1 MKAGHADDVPRP
13 SVSDTGILLMES
25 RPLLAI
31 VLSLAVLMGFQYY
44 MSMHAPKQQAASKQ
58 QVAEQPGEK
67 AQEKAISGKEGQ
79 AQSENAG
86 ASQAPAV
93 AVPAPSGTETVKI
106 PAGAT
111 GLKGRDI
118 HVDTDLFSAVF
129 SEQGGA
135 VKQFK
140 LKKYKVTLDPDS
152 PLVDLV
158 TVTPPDLPLVMQLGS
173 SPPVDLRNVLFRADR
188 DALDLS
194 GPKLQ
199 DRLVFTADLS
209 DGVKVKKIFTFKRGT
224 YLIDMDIVVVGSPAM
239 VSSVSLFNMPFGASS
254 RYIFSGPSYVANG
267 ELEELKLS
275 DPGEVKTY
283 TGPLDWVGYGNNYFC
298 TTIIPSIASGP
309 YDLFV
314 KKLNDAG
321 LTEIKLTNLKPHPH
335 QMGDGIEIFKAGLY
349 FGPKEIQRLKANGH
363 NLVKAINFGWFDV
376 IAKPVLYL
384 LQFFYKYTHNYGWSI
399 IIVTILI
406 KVAFFPLA
414 QKGAKSMKTMQKLQP
429 KLKKLKEKYGDD
441 KVKMQQEM
449 MQLYRTYKVNPMSG
463 CLPMVLQIPVF
474 FALYKVLLQA
484 IELRHAPFMLWINDL
499 SAPDRLMIPGV
510 HIPYLGG
517 IPVLTLLMGVS
528 MYFQQKLSPS
538 SLDPTQA
545 KMMQFLPVI
554 FTFMF
559 INFPSGLVLYWLL
572 NNIFSIAQQV
582 YVNKFID

>member
-1 MKAGHADDVPRP
+1 
-13 SVSDTGILLMES
+13 MET

-31 VLSLAVLMGFQYY
+31 ILSLAILMGFQYY
-44 MSMHAPKQQAASKQ
+44 MSMNAPEKPPEQQAASET
-58 QVAEQPGEK
+58 APGK
-67 AQEKAISGKEGQ
+67 TG
-79 AQSENAG
+79 ENAG
-86 ASQAPAV
+86 GKGLSAAAGVAGSKAGASPV
-93 AVPAPSGTETVKI
+93 DTTVPAPAATSSPASGTTGTVNI
-106 PAGAT
+106 PS
-111 GLKGRDI
+111 GLIEKPGRDI
-118 HVDTDLFSAVF
+118 TVETDLFRAVF
-129 SEQGGA
+129 AEQGGA

-140 LKKYKVTLDPDS
+140 LKKYKITVDPDS
-152 PLVDLV
+152 DLVDLV
-158 TVTPPDLPLVMQLGS
+158 TVTPPDLPLIMQVGS
-173 SPPVDLRNVLFRADR
+173 SPPVDLRKVLFKADR
-188 DALDLS
+188 ESLDMS
-194 GPKLQ
+194 GPRLQ
-199 DRLVFTADLS
+199 GKLVFTADLA
-209 DGVKVKKIFTFKRGT
+209 DGVKLKKVFTFKRGS
-224 YLIDMDIVVVGSPAM
+224 YLIDMEIVLVGSPAM
-239 VSSVSLFNMPFGASS
+239 VSSVSLFNKPFGEAS
-254 RYIFSGPSYVANG
+254 RYIFSGPSYVAQG
-267 ELEELKLS
+267 KLEEIKL
-275 DPGEVKTY
+275 DPGEVNAY
-283 TGPLDWVGYGNNYFC
+283 SGPVDWVGYGDNYFC
-298 TTIIPSIASGP
+298 TTIIPAIASGP
-309 YDLFV
+309 YDLQV
-314 KKLNDAG
+314 RKIDEAG
-321 LTEIKLTNLKPHPH
+321 LTHIQLTNLKPHPH
-335 QMGDGIEIFKAGLY
+335 PTGEGLEIFKAGLY
-349 FGPKEIQRLKANGH
+349 FGPKEIERLKANGH

-414 QKGAKSMKTMQKLQP
+414 QKGARSMKTMQKLQP

-449 MQLYRTYKVNPMSG
+449 MQLYKTYKVNPMSG

-510 HIPYLGG
+510 AIPYLGG
-517 IPVLTLLMGVS
+517 IPVLTLLMGIS

-582 YVNKFID
+582 YVNKFTD

>member
-1 MKAGHADDVPRP
+1 
-13 SVSDTGILLMES
+13 MET

-44 MSMHAPKQQAASKQ
+44 MSLNAPEQTLSHNATSANITNTEQAAVSPAKTAQ
-58 QVAEQPGEK
+58 QPGTAIQTSPAPQVALNGTVNVPDAALGEK
-67 AQEKAISGKEGQ
+67 G
-79 AQSENAG
+79 SE
-86 ASQAPAV
+86 
-93 AVPAPSGTETVKI
+93 
-106 PAGAT
+106 
-111 GLKGRDI
+111 I
-118 HVDTDLFSAVF
+118 HVETDLVSAVF
-129 SEQGGA
+129 TEQGGA
-135 VKQFK
+135 LKHYR
-140 LKKYKVTLDPDS
+140 LKKYRVTIEPDS
-152 PLVDLV
+152 DLVDLV
-158 TVTPPDLPLVMQLGS
+158 TVNPPDLPLVLQVGS
-173 SPPVDLRNVLFRADR
+173 NPPVDLRRVLFKADTEK
-188 DALDLS
+188 LDMT
-194 GPKLQ
+194 GPVLEGKL
-199 DRLVFTADLS
+199 RFTAELANDLQ
-209 DGVKVKKIFTFKRGT
+209 VKKIFTFRRGS
-224 YLIDMDIVVVGSPAM
+224 YLVDMEIVVVGGPAM
-239 VSSVSLFNMPFGASS
+239 VSSVSLYNLPFGETS
-254 RYIFSGPSYVANG
+254 RYIFSGPSYVSQG
-267 ELEELKLS
+267 KLEEVKLD
-275 DPGEVKTY
+275 DPGETVAF
-283 TGPLDWVGYGNNYFC
+283 TGALDWVGYGDNYFC

-309 YDLFV
+309 YDLQIRR
-314 KKLNDAG
+314 LDGAG
-321 LTEIKLTNLKPHPH
+321 LTHIQLTNLKPHPH
-335 QMGDGIEIFKAGLY
+335 PTGDGLEIFKAGLY
-349 FGPKEIQRLKANGH
+349 FGPKEIERLKANGH

-399 IIVTILI
+399 IIVTILM

-463 CLPMVLQIPVF
+463 CLPMLLQIPVF

-484 IELRHAPFMLWINDL
+484 IELRHAPFMWWITDL

-510 HIPYLGG
+510 EIPYLGG

-572 NNIFSIAQQV
+572 NNLFSIAQQI
-582 YVNKFID
+582 YVNKFTD

>member
-1 MKAGHADDVPRP
+1 
-13 SVSDTGILLMES
+13 MES

-31 VLSLAVLMGFQYY
+31 ILSLAILMGFQYY
-44 MSMHAPKQQAASKQ
+44 MSMNAPEKPPEQQAAQEKAPES
-58 QVAEQPGEK
+58 PGEK
-67 AQEKAISGKEGQ
+67 AQPAAE
-79 AQSENAG
+79 
-86 ASQAPAV
+86 ASREAPA
-93 AVPAPSGTETVKI
+93 ASTSPAASTTPAAAKAPAASGTAGTVHVPSGLLE
-106 PAGAT
+106 AA
-111 GLKGRDI
+111 GRDI
-118 HVDTDLFSAVF
+118 PVETDLFSAVF
-129 SEQGGA
+129 TEQGGA

-140 LKKYKVTLDPDS
+140 LKKYKITVEPDS
-152 PLVDLV
+152 DLVDLV
-158 TVTPPDLPLVMQLGS
+158 TVTPPDLPLVMQVGS
-173 SPPVDLRNVLFRADR
+173 APPVDLSRVLFKADR
-188 DALDLS
+188 ESLDMS
-194 GPKLQ
+194 GPELQGKLV
-199 DRLVFTADLS
+199 LTADLA
-209 DGVKVKKIFTFKRGT
+209 DGVKLKKVFTFKRDS
-224 YLIDMDIVVVGSPAM
+224 YLIDMEIVLVGSPAM
-239 VSSVSLFNMPFGASS
+239 VSSVSLFNRPLGETT
-254 RYIFSGPSYVANG
+254 RYIFSGPSYVAQG
-267 ELEELKLS
+267 KLEEVKLD
-275 DPGEVKTY
+275 DPGEVNSY
-283 TGPLDWVGYGNNYFC
+283 TGPVDWVGYGDNYFC
-298 TTIIPSIASGP
+298 TTIIPCIASGP
-309 YDLFV
+309 FDLQV
-314 KKLNDAG
+314 RKINETG
-321 LTEIKLTNLKPHPH
+321 LTQIQLTNLKPHPH
-335 QMGDGIEIFKAGLY
+335 QTGEGLEIFKAGLY
-349 FGPKEIQRLKANGH
+349 FGPKEIERLKANGH
-363 NLVKAINFGWFDV
+363 HLVKAINFGWFDV

-414 QKGAKSMKTMQKLQP
+414 QKGARSMKTMQKLQP

-510 HIPYLGG
+510 EIPYLGG
-517 IPVLTLLMGVS
+517 IPVLTLLMGIS

-582 YVNKFID
+582 YVNKFTD